1 MTSVDVATGTL
12 LSAVYVS
19 SAYSGMTDQELA
31 ALLEISRE
39 NNKVRGITGM
49 LLYRGGDFMQVIEGP
64 AANIE
69 HLLKALAADKRHT
82 GMTILKKSVILERQF
97 SGWQMAFRDLNGADV
112 KSMEG
117 YSPFME
123 FSFQGNEFKEKPNL
137 SYKLLLQFKERLW

>member
-1 MTSVDVATGTL
+1 MTSVEVAADTL

-19 SAYSGMTDQELA
+19 CASKELTDQQLA
-31 ALLEISRE
+31 DLLELSRE
-39 NNKVRGITGM
+39 NNRKRGITGM

-64 AANIE
+64 AAHIE

-82 GMTILKKSVILERQF
+82 GMIVLKKTFIPERQF

-112 KSMEG
+112 KNLEG

-123 FSFQGNEFKEKPNL
+123 WSFSGSEFKGKPNL
-137 SYKLLLQFKERLW
+137 CYKLLLQFKEHLW

>member
-1 MTSVDVATGTL
+1 MSAVEVAADVL

-19 SAYSGMTDQELA
+19 SASVDMTDQQLA
-31 ALLEISRE
+31 NLLEMSRE
-39 NNKVRGITGM
+39 NNKKRGITGM

-69 HLLKALAADKRHT
+69 HLLKALAEDKRHT
-82 GMTILKKSVILERQF
+82 GMMILKKTYIPERQF

-112 KSMEG
+112 TKLEG

-123 FSFQGNEFKEKPNL
+123 WSFNGDEFKDKPNL
-137 SYKLLLQFKERLW
+137 SYKLLLQFKDHLW